1 MAGVVMV
8 HGIWNRQRGMEPG
21 EAAVALAKRHR
32 SRLEQGLAASG
43 LTHVPVPDVAMAYYA
58 HVLSDGWQDQAAG
71 QAETRLEDLS
81 PAQQEDAREWLELA
95 GVPVPQEMQ
104 AGVLAPLR
112 QMVGWLVRRRTG
124 DGVAATV
131 HKDISERLSRLIIA
145 FLQDT
150 DAYTSRPRRRQ
161 QAREVVAQTIREHR
175 PTVVVAHS
183 LGSVV
188 AYEALHEFSD
198 LQAELLVTLGSPLG
212 LPAMMRKLDPEPI
225 SGYGQRPPGVGRWV
239 NVADVG
245 DLVALPPKLGGCFPV
260 DAHETTDIGLL
271 AFHSLERYLADGMT
285 GAVIAPHLAH

>member
-1 MAGVVMV
+1 
-8 HGIWNRQRGMEPG
+8 MEPG
-21 EAAVALAKRHR
+21 EAAAALAKRNR
-32 SRLEQGLAASG
+32 ARLEQGLAASG
-43 LTHVPVPDVAMAYYA
+43 LAHVPVPPVAMAYYA

-71 QAETRLEDLS
+71 QAELRLEDLS
-81 PAQQEDAREWLELA
+81 PAQQEEARAWLELA
-95 GVPVPQEMQ
+95 GVPVPEEMQ
-104 AGVLAPLR
+104 AGAFAPLR
-112 QMVGWLVRRRTG
+112 QMVGWLVRHRTG
-124 DGVAATV
+124 EGVAATV

-198 LQAELLVTLGSPLG
+198 LRVELLVTLGSPLG

-225 SGYGQRPPGVGRWV
+225 GGYGQRPTGVARWV
-239 NVADVG
+239 NIADAG
-245 DLVALPPKLGGCFPV
+245 DFVALPPKLGGCFPV
-260 DAHETTDIGLL
+260 DAHEATDIGLL

-285 GAVIAPHLAH
+285 GAAIAPYLAH